1 MIKLIETAAA
11 LLCQPRP
18 TKAVPYSMYSMLH
31 TACVCQGSMRSNE
44 LSYDKLIPG
53 PGQCAAAHRWPALIG
68 CSSRSFYYWS
78 HKAHSVQSHIPAVH
92 TWQHNMQTDHSDSH
106 PPAPSVALASW
117 HLLCQERTKQ
127 RLRRRH
133 STVTSHYKSIK
144 RCDKL

>member
-31 TACVCQGSMRSNE
+31 AACVCQGSMRSNE

-106 PPAPSVALASW
+106 PPAPSVVLASRHHGIMASWQHGIMASW
-117 HLLCQERTKQ
+117 H
-127 RLRRRH
+127 H
-133 STVTSHYKSIK
+133 DIMTSWHHDIMTS
-144 RCDKL
+144 